1 MISSAEKIL
10 ESVQEDLRGL
20 ACVIRLKDERLTKD
34 NLRDFTTYRF
44 DVHFGHLLL
53 TEVLK

>member
-20 ACVIRLKDERLTKD
+20 HYMIILKDERLTKD
-34 NLRDFTTYRF
+34 NLQDSLPTDLMSILVTCFLQRY
-44 DVHFGHLLL
+44 
-53 TEVLK
+53 